1 MLAVFDFLLKGIGS
15 KVRIGKGGPFIFGT
29 ASGVELRAPD
39 NSDFARL
46 KVADPQDVNDAVN
59 LSWIREHVLSNWN
72 TPVQNIF
79 ELKNVPASERTD
91 KQIREV
97 EDELSFYQFDANS
110 TAGLPDPNDPTRCIL
125 PNDLSSSSPG
135 RWLKTT
141 SRAQLHSQLLG
152 LEVGDDH
159 PQYQRRTEKNSP
171 LGFPGLTGDQGNPG
185 IEFISGGSIISSLKS
200 LATNTR
206 NYFLPDKNG
215 TLALDDQFSGSNETN
230 QGSKGLVPAP
240 GVSDREK
247 FLSGDGTWKTNFGS
261 LKNSNIVTS
270 AYTASKYER
279 VLVDTLNGS
288 VSISL
293 PENPQDNTV
302 IGILDLSNHA
312 GTLPIT
318 LQRNGSKIEETLEDW
333 QLDLDGGY
341 WELAFSEVR
350 GSWFFLS
357 VPFYNNVSPSD
368 SFLTD
373 SPSFTE
379 ISLAP
384 SARAVKEYVDSKDLN
399 LLQSIAQVGAA
410 QFGTGQLPIG
420 TIIKNAFFEG
430 ITNGSG
436 QCSINT
442 GLGSNIVS
450 AFAFVSDGSNAW
462 YLLPP
467 SGVTAITK
475 YDNQGIVSVQ
485 FTGSSVFQNRNVRFR
500 VEYK

>member
-15 KVRIGKGGPFIFGT
+15 KVRIGKGGPFIVGT
-29 ASGVELRAPD
+29 ASGVELKVPND
-39 NSDFARL
+39 SDFARL
-46 KVADPQDVNDAVN
+46 KVGDPQEAKDAVN
-59 LSWIREHVLSNWN
+59 LTWVREHVLSNWN
-72 TPVQNIF
+72 TPVQNLF
-79 ELKNVPASERTD
+79 ELKNVPASERSD

-97 EDELSFYQFDANS
+97 EDELSFFQFDANS
-110 TAGLPDPNDPTRCIL
+110 TAVFPDPNDPTRCIL
-125 PNDLSSSSPG
+125 PNDLTSSSPG

-152 LEVGDDH
+152 LGVGDDH
-159 PQYQRRTEKNSP
+159 PQYQRRTEKNSS

-185 IEFISGGSIISSLKS
+185 IEFISGGSIISSLRS
-200 LATNTR
+200 LATNAR

-215 TLALDDQFSGSNETN
+215 ILALDDQFLGSSETN
-230 QGSKGLVPAP
+230 PGNKGLVPAP
-240 GVSDREK
+240 SVSDREK

-261 LKNSNIVTS
+261 LKNSNIIS
-270 AYTASKYER
+270 NSYTATKYER
-279 VLVDTLNGS
+279 VLVDTSSGLI
-288 VSISL
+288 SILL
-293 PENPQDNTV
+293 PESPQDNTV

-312 GTLPIT
+312 GTSPIT
-318 LQRNGSKIEETLEDW
+318 LQRNGSKIEESLEDW

-341 WELAFSEVR
+341 WELAFSEAR

-357 VPFYNNVSPSD
+357 VPFYNNVSPSA

-373 SPSFTE
+373 SPSFSE
-379 ISLAP
+379 VSIAP
-384 SARAVKEYVDSKDLN
+384 SARAVKEYVDTKDLT

-410 QFGTGQLPIG
+410 QIGTGQIPAG
-420 TIIKNAFFEG
+420 TLIKNAFFEG

-436 QCSINT
+436 QCSIDT

-450 AFAFVSDGSNAW
+450 ALAFVSDASNAW
-462 YLLPP
+462 YLMPP
-467 SGVTAITK
+467 SGVTSITK
-475 YDNQGIVSVQ
+475 YDNQGIVTVQ